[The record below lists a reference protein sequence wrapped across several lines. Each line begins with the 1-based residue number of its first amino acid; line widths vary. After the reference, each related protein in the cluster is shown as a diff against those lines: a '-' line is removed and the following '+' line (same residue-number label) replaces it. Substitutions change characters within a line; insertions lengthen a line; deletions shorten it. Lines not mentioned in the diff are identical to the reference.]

1 MKFSAFID
9 EYKKMIE
16 DEDSIAV
23 INRFYDDD
31 IVQIENN
38 EPPVHGK
45 NKLLELEKASI
56 EKVYSFGLT
65 ITSMIIDEPQQ
76 KVMGE
81 MFVRFNSKLGGK
93 KKFHEAFV
101 QHWEN
106 DKIKYQRF
114 YYGSI
119 EPDN

>member
-1 MKFSAFID
+1 MVESG
-9 EYKKMIE
+9 
-16 DEDSIAV
+16 DSIAV
-23 INRFYDDD
+23 INRFYDND

-38 EPPVHGK
+38 EPPVTGK

-56 EKVYSFGLT
+56 EKVYSFDLT
-65 ITSMIIDEPQQ
+65 ITSMVIDEPQQ

-81 MFVRFNSKLGGK
+81 MFVRFNSKIGGK
-93 KKFHEAFV
+93 KKFYEAFV
-101 QHWEN
+101 QHWQK

-119 EPDN
+119 EADV